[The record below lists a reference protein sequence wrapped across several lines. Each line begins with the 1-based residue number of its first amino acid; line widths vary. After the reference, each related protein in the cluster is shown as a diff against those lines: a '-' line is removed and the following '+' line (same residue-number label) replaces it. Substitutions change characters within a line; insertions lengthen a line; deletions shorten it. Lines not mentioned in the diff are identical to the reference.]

1 MSPLTPVKYR
11 LAVFGKPESTEPVR
25 DFLAKTLQIHPLDAQ
40 RLTAHMPGILPG
52 LFDAETS
59 KKILDRFFELKLPA
73 EARSA
78 DSFPDLSR
86 PRPVQDLTL
95 TPGGVNFRDN
105 VRKQTL
111 HFLPWNKIGL
121 IAAGRIAMPDT
132 VIEYDPS
139 GITRNVVYGV
149 RRMLGGGSLN
159 RKERTVRSPG
169 FPKGEAILWRK
180 EPHGVF
186 RLSEDKLRYDILG
199 EHRAEN
205 AAENFPRL
213 IKWLATAAD
222 DAFLTDSTKALI
234 GQIEGE
240 PDVYSDEE
248 ALIESATMQLL
259 RSWYRADREKS
270 GQIE

>member
-11 LAVFGKPESTEPVR
+11 IAVFAKPESAEPVR
-25 DFLAKTLQIHPLDAQ
+25 DFLARTLSIHPLDAQ

-52 LFDAETS
+52 LYDAVTS
-59 KKILDRFFELKLPA
+59 KAILDRFFDLKLPA
-73 EARSA
+73 EARSS

-86 PRPVQDLTL
+86 PKSVHDLAL
-95 TPGGVNFRDN
+95 TPGGVNIRDN

-111 HFLPWNKIGL
+111 HFLPWNNIGL
-121 IAAGRIAMPDT
+121 IAAARIREPDT
-132 VIEYDPS
+132 ILEYNPP

-169 FPKGEAILWRK
+169 NPRGEAILWRR

-199 EHRAEN
+199 DHRGET

-213 IKWLATAAD
+213 IKWLASAAEN
-222 DAFLTDSTKALI
+222 AFLTDSTQAMI
-234 GQIEGE
+234 GRIEGE
-240 PDVYSDEE
+240 PDIFPDEE
-248 ALIESATMQLL
+248 SLIESATMQILKH
-259 RSWYRADREKS
+259 WYHKDREKA
-270 GQIE
+270 GG